1 MLELDFSVFPELR
14 TERLHLRE
22 LTQADAPALHA
33 MRSDPRV
40 MQHIGRPLS
49 TTLADSELLIEQI
62 AQGRKD
68 NTGITWA
75 ITLNTDPTV
84 IGTIGYY
91 RLKPE
96 HHRGEIGYL
105 LAADHWR
112 KGYMGEALEAA
123 IDAGFQRFRFHT
135 IEAITDPLNTAS
147 NALLARHGFVR
158 EGSFKENYLWN
169 GVFHDSAVW
178 SRMSP
183 LPATV

>member
-1 MLELDFSVFPELR
+1 MLELDFSAFPELR

-22 LTQADAPALHA
+22 LTQADAPALHS

-40 MQHIGRPLS
+40 MQHIGRPHS
-49 TTLADSELLIEQI
+49 TTLADSEALILRVAEDRMQ
-62 AQGRKD
+62 
-68 NTGITWA
+68 NTGITWG
-75 ITLNTDPTV
+75 ITLGADPLV

-112 KGYMGEALEAA
+112 KGFMGEALEAA
-123 IDAGFQRFRFHT
+123 VGVGFERFRFHT

-158 EGSFKENYLWN
+158 EGLFKENYLWN

-183 LPATV
+183 LPPRL